1 MYDGAKIIYSCL
13 NSSTVDDCDDCK
25 PLLQQVE
32 VPLHELG
39 LGRGVDGTDPHPWVN
54 KTMFQVRDAILP
66 ESKKEADA
74 SDSTKKDDKQG
85 GNAMDEGDITP
96 ATEDED
102 AMKDSD
108 AGPAGKTLPTTEGK
122 TTNLIATDE
131 GKTVHG
137 FSEEVTSISEQTA
150 DLRLSVTVPKTPV
163 EVSVG
168 ADLTRK
174 LTITQ
179 RALGVRIL
187 TKTIAFKPT
196 FDQGADAAQER
207 LAECMLEQIAVS
219 DLPEAKKAEEILQ
232 SLREAKL
239 KEPGKSS
246 EEFSKQLE
254 ALLPADEKDAKEYL
268 LLFFDRHRV
277 THYVSSVTL
286 GASFFIVASSFESL
300 KELKIDPKLSGDL
313 STKIDFSPSD
323 SIKLPSATVRKQL
336 KRNTRNIHYIGRFKD
351 KIVNMGSTSSEE
363 AKKKAESEENMGIV
377 FESENYEVEDEA
389 VVLVKLEPITNLIK
403 SKKLKDHVTRAIDLF
418 IKNQKSTKGMGF
430 FSSFIKFVLLKS
442 LYTLYNVAV
451 IAFYRGSLQNF
462 LQRCGTLPIS

>member
-13 NSSTVDDCDDCK
+13 NSSTVDDCDECE

-66 ESKKEADA
+66 EPKKKADA

-108 AGPAGKTLPTTEGK
+108 AGPAGKTLPTAEGK

-150 DLRLSVTVPKTPV
+150 DLRLSVSVPKTPV

-196 FDQGADAAQER
+196 FDEAQER
-207 LAECMLEQIAVS
+207 LAECMLEQIAAS
-219 DLPEAKKAEEILQ
+219 DLPEAKKAEKILQ

-254 ALLPADEKDAKEYL
+254 ALLPADEEAAKEYL
-268 LLFFDRHRV
+268 LLFFNRYRV

-286 GASFFIVASSFESL
+286 GASFFVVASSFENL

-313 STKIDFSPSD
+313 STKIDFSSSD

-363 AKKKAESEENMGIV
+363 AKKKAESEENKGIV

-403 SKKLKDHVTRAIDLF
+403 SKKLKDHVTGAIDLF
-418 IKNQKSTKGMGF
+418 IKNQKSTKGM
-430 FSSFIKFVLLKS
+430 FSFSFFIKFVLLK
-442 LYTLYNVAV
+442 
-451 IAFYRGSLQNF
+451 
-462 LQRCGTLPIS
+462 